1 MKNYK
6 FYLENNMEILAE
18 LAKLIIPAAIVL
30 YGMYLTVKSFTNK
43 ELERSLVDLKMKNRD
58 IILPIRLQAYE
69 RICLFLERISP
80 NNLVMRLNDSA
91 YNAKQFQHI
100 LLSEIRNEYN
110 HNLSQQV
117 YMTDNAWKLVV
128 NVKEEIIAV
137 INQAGHALPEDAKSL
152 DLAKIIFKMMS
163 EKEIDPVTMVLS
175 EIKNEIR
182 LVF

>member
-1 MKNYK
+1 
-6 FYLENNMEILAE
+6 MEILAE

-43 ELERSLVDLKMKNRD
+43 ELELSLVDLKMKNRD

-80 NNLVMRLNDSA
+80 NNLVMRLNDSS

-128 NVKEEIIAV
+128 NVKEEVIAV
-137 INQAGHALPEDAKSL
+137 INQAGHALQEDAKSL
-152 DLAKIIFKMMS
+152 DLAKQIFKMMA
-163 EKEIDPVTMVLS
+163 EKEIDPVTTALS

-182 LVF
+182 QVF

>member
-1 MKNYK
+1 
-6 FYLENNMEILAE
+6 MEILAD
-18 LAKLIIPAAIVL
+18 LAKLTIPAAIVL

-43 ELERSLVDLKMKNRD
+43 ELEKSLVDLKMKNRD

-80 NNLVMRLNDSA
+80 NNLVMRLNDA
-91 YNAKQFQHI
+91 GFNAKQFQQI

-137 INQAGHALPEDAKSL
+137 VNQAGHTLQDDAKSL
-152 DLAKIIFKMMS
+152 DLAKKIFSLMS
-163 EKEIDPVTMVLS
+163 EKEVDPVVTALS

-182 LVF
+182 QVF